1 MRLRDS
7 FSPRDL
13 WRGARDNL
21 GIGIAVSGYGA
32 VFGVLT
38 AGKGIA
44 LADMVAMNLFIFAGA
59 AQFLIVEM
67 WTPHAVV
74 AEIILAALI
83 INLRYLLVG
92 ASLRPV
98 FTGRPLTH
106 KALGMHL
113 VADENWAVTMNRVAR
128 AGGPGSPTMPG
139 RRTCWAAASALRPS
153 GTPRVLWV
161 TWQATSC
168 PRPRFWG
175 WTLPSR
181 RSSWRWRLDYGKGAA
196 TCCRGLSPASPHG
209 LQPSC
214 CQASG
219 SC

>member
-7 FSPRDL
+7 FAPGAL

-21 GIGIAVSGYGA
+21 GIGVAVSGYGA

-67 WTPHAVV
+67 WTPTAVV

-83 INLRYLLVG
+83 INLRYMLVG

-98 FTGRPLTH
+98 FTGRPILH

-113 VADENWAVTMNRVAR
+113 VADENWAVTMNGVAGHAAPMIPPCPDR
-128 AGGPGSPTMPG
+128 L
-139 RRTCWAAASALRPS
+139 TCWAAVCASLPF
-153 GTPRVLWV
+153 GTPPAPRV
-161 TWQATSC
+161 TWPETSC
-168 PRPRFWG
+168 RRQKCWA
-175 WTLPSR
+175 WTSR
-181 RSSWRWRLDYGKGAA
+181 SPPSSWRWRWDCGRDVA
-196 TCCRGLSPASPHG
+196 TCCRGPSLAEPPGPPHLSCLANG
-209 LQPSC
+209 TC
-214 CQASG
+214 
-219 SC
+219 